1 MDAELWLESIVISN
15 KLLGAKKTLTDKQL
29 GSVLLMRGV
38 SLYRQGET
46 QEAMISL
53 GKASG
58 LKESASQAKSW
69 MNYIKQMQ
77 G

>member
-1 MDAELWLESIVISN
+1 
-15 KLLGAKKTLTDKQL
+15 
-29 GSVLLMRGV
+29 MRGV

-46 QEAMISL
+46 QQAMISL